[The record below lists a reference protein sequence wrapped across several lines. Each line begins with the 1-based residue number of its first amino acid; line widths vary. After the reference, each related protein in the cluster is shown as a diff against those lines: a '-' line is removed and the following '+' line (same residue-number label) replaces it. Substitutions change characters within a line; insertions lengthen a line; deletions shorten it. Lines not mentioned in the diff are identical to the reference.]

1 MNETESWRGRVGR
14 LGQEEIAQFLKE
26 PVVAR
31 LACLDPDG
39 WPYVIPC
46 WQEWDGDGWWVI
58 PRERSVWA
66 RNLERD
72 PRCAITVDE
81 SGGGQRKIVAQCTAR
96 LVERP
101 NVGGK
106 WVEIGERMAIRYLG
120 RTVCAISSPQLTNRG
135 GSFILNQESS
145 LPGRGRTGRPGTSDG
160 WTHGV

>member
-120 RTVCAISSPQLTNRG
+120 ENGMRYFEPTIDQPRWLFHLEPRIIVTWQGQDWAPRYK
-135 GSFILNQESS
+135 
-145 LPGRGRTGRPGTSDG
+145 
-160 WTHGV
+160 